1 MNEIIET
8 DFQPLLDEVSEF
20 LSKYQK
26 SDIDLCLEAISKN
39 FGEYRKSGKLLS
51 KDWGDS
57 NLIVTELLKL
67 VAKHLYDESNEEGFP
82 KATKFYHRYFKDYPH
97 FVMNNATI
105 VKYFLHKH
113 R

>member
-1 MNEIIET
+1 MSEIIEY
-8 DFQPLLDEVSEF
+8 DFQPLFDEVSEF
-20 LSKYQK
+20 LNKYQK
-26 SDIDLCLEAISKN
+26 SDIDLCLEAISQNFATYSKN
-39 FGEYRKSGKLLS
+39 GKQLS

-57 NLIVTELLKL
+57 DLITTELLKL

-82 KATKFYHRYFKDYPH
+82 KAIKFYHRYFKDYPH

-113 R
+113 K